1 MAARLA
7 ELGGAAE
14 DITDP
19 EDVVEQVVQPDAARG
34 DVAAKVSRRKF
45 DSMEAQVV
53 DDLALDERQVAAD
66 ACVAPVAGAGRVAV
80 AEQPDCATCD
90 DRVARDHRTDGGR
103 GNVDGLDF
111 SHQANLATR
120 ADST

>member
-66 ACVAPVAGAGRVAV
+66 ACVAPVARAGRVAV
-80 AEQPDCATCD
+80 ARAARLRDVRRATIVL
-90 DRVARDHRTDGGR
+90 RETIEPPAV
-103 GNVDGLDF
+103 
-111 SHQANLATR
+111 
-120 ADST
+120 